1 MKEKGKDKVSIAN
14 ILALVG
20 LAGIASVTFFGQL
33 LHSNDG
39 SLGGAVIAAVAFLAG
54 LALLLFM
61 SIKAKGMEDNRE
73 KWRFVEWGCLVA
85 YVAVAVLFAKPFQR
99 FFFVMQEQSEWKQ
112 QAQEEINAINNL
124 YDSYDAQR
132 SKFINDAA
140 EQLKN
145 YMSSSQQGRY
155 SDPLADYA
163 EIVNGNVDSWAA
175 KAESITKI
183 ARDGELKKLQKDI
196 NSWNVMKMASIAS
209 SLSKLE
215 DKIWQKTENKIR
227 EFEEENYL
235 IPVITGGYDSPYRQD
250 GYAKFDLGKKPEP
263 IFANKLRNSD
273 GNTTLGW
280 ILYAALHLLVLLNY
294 LVTKSPT
301 STGPRLGSLKGHGD
315 KL

>member
-1 MKEKGKDKVSIAN
+1 MKEKGKNSVSIAN

-39 SLGGAVIAAVAFLAG
+39 SLGGAVIAAAAFLAG
-54 LALLLFM
+54 LAFLLFM

-73 KWRFVEWGCLVA
+73 KWRLVEWGCLVA

-99 FFFVMQEQSEWKQ
+99 FFFVMQEQNEWKQ
-112 QAQEEINAINNL
+112 QAQSELKEINNL

-145 YMSSSQQGRY
+145 YMSSSQKGRY

-163 EIVNGNVDSWAA
+163 EKVNGNVDSWAA
-175 KAESITKI
+175 KAEGVTKI
-183 ARDGELKKLQKDI
+183 TKDI
-196 NSWNVMKMASIAS
+196 NLKQLQNDINNWNVMKMVSIAQK
-209 SLSKLE
+209 LSELE
-215 DKIWQKTENKIR
+215 EKSWKKIENKIM

-235 IPVITGGYDSPYRQD
+235 IPVITGGYGSPYRQD

-301 STGPRLGSLKGHGD
+301 SIGPRLGSLKGHGN